1 MWIRGGSMSLLL
13 ALGGCHGGASSAPA
27 EEPAATG
34 GEEAAIPAAPAG
46 RVAVAT
52 LESAPGESVGGTVT
66 FTEVDGQVQ
75 VQANVTG
82 LTPGAHGFHVHEVGD
97 CSAPDFSSAGGHFA
111 PEGNPHGAPT
121 AAAHHTGDLGNI
133 EAGADGTA
141 SHTITSPVLT
151 LGEGPSSI
159 IGKAVI
165 VHAGADDLTSQP
177 SGAAGGRVACGVIH
191 EAS

>member
-1 MWIRGGSMSLLL
+1 MWIRGGSLSLLL

-27 EEPAATG
+27 DETASTG
-34 GEEAAIPAAPAG
+34 GESAAAAAPAG

-52 LESAPGESVGGTVT
+52 LESAPGGSVGGTVT

-75 VQANVTG
+75 VEADLTG

-111 PEGNPHGAPT
+111 PEGHPHGAPT
-121 AAAHHTGDLGNI
+121 AAMHHAGDLGNI

-141 SHTITSPVLT
+141 HHTITSPAIT
-151 LGEGPSSI
+151 LEEGPNSI
-159 IGKAVI
+159 IGRAVI
-165 VHAGADDLTSQP
+165 VHADADDMTSQP

>member
-1 MWIRGGSMSLLL
+1 MSLLL

-27 EEPAATG
+27 EETAATG
-34 GEEAAIPAAPAG
+34 GEAVAAAAPAG

-52 LESAPGESVGGTVT
+52 LESAPGESVSGTVT

-75 VQANVTG
+75 VQADVAG

-121 AAAHHTGDLGNI
+121 AAMHHTGDLGNI

-141 SHTITSPVLT
+141 SHSTTSQVIT
-151 LGEGPSSI
+151 LGGGPSSI